1 VNLDRWQI
9 LSPYLDRALEMSDEQ
24 RRSWLTSLHAERPDI
39 AADLEELL
47 DERNALSRE
56 GFLGGVPAQPPAAR
70 SLEGQT
76 IGAYTL
82 VAPIGQGGM
91 GNVWLARRSDGR
103 YEGKAAVKLLNF
115 SLVGRAGEARFA
127 REGSILARLT
137 HPNIARLVDAGVSPG
152 GQPFLV
158 LEYALGEQIDRY
170 CDSRSLDVEARL
182 HLFLDVLEAVAHAHA
197 NLIVHRDIKPSNV
210 LVTTDGRVK
219 LLDFGIAKLLE
230 EEGGTGE
237 ITALTREGE
246 RALTPEYAAPE
257 QITGGPVTTATDVHA
272 LGTLLYV
279 LLSGRHPA
287 EAAKTSTAG
296 LVKAIVDT
304 DPRPVSEAASPSRTQ
319 TAESVA
325 EHAAKRATSPEGL
338 RRALKG
344 DLETI
349 VAKSLKKD
357 PSERYASVTALAE
370 DVRRHLEHQP
380 IAARPDTLGYR
391 TSKFL
396 RRHAR
401 GVAAA
406 AAVILLTAGLT
417 VFYTARVAAERD
429 RARREARKSAK
440 VTELLAGLLT
450 AADPWANRDGK
461 EVTVRSVLD
470 RGAARA
476 RSELADEPDVKAE
489 MLSVIGRTYQRLAEP
504 PKARPLLEEALRLR
518 RRIHGPESVQV
529 AETLNDLGVL
539 LRETNEPAAAEA
551 MLTQALAMR
560 RKLLGPAHEDV
571 AQTLVEIGR
580 LYSDRGFDDRA
591 EPLMREALAI
601 RRKAFGNQDYQT
613 ATSLNELALVLWH
626 KGDLPG
632 AEAAFRE
639 CLAIDRKVL
648 GPNHPDVSAPLNN
661 LALIA
666 GDRGDFAAAEALS
679 RESLAIGRRT
689 LGNNHPDIAAKLNN
703 LSRPLMEQGRLDEA
717 AAALEEALRIATP
730 PLGIDHPLISGYQV
744 NLARVD
750 LRRKDFTS
758 AETLLRH
765 ALQVRRRTFGDANW
779 RTAVAK
785 SLLGEAL
792 TGLGRYDEAEGM
804 LREADAALKDVPGQQ
819 GREARSTKERLA
831 ALFASRTDR
840 RDPTSRTSGLR

>member
-1 VNLDRWQI
+1 MPDAER
-9 LSPYLDRALEMSDEQ
+9 RA
-24 RRSWLTSLHAERPDI
+24 WLASLRAERPDI
-39 AADLEELL
+39 AADLEGLL

-56 GFLGGVPAQPPAAR
+56 GFLGEAPAQPPAAA
-70 SLEGQT
+70 SLEGQP

-82 VAPIGQGGM
+82 VSPIGQGGM

-103 YEGKAAVKLLNF
+103 YEGNAAVKLLNF
-115 SLVGRAGEARFA
+115 SLVGRAGEARFE

-152 GQPFLV
+152 GQPYLV
-158 LEYALGEQIDRY
+158 LEYVLGEQIDRY

-182 HLFLDVLEAVAHAHA
+182 RLFLDVLAAVAHAHA

-230 EEGGTGE
+230 EEGGAGE
-237 ITALTREGE
+237 STALTREGE

-257 QITGGPVTTATDVHA
+257 QITGGAITTATDVHA

-287 EAAKTSTAG
+287 EAANVSTAG

-304 DPRPVSEAASPSRTQ
+304 EPRPLSDAASPSRAQ

-325 EHAAKRATSPEGL
+325 EHAARRATSPEGL

-357 PSERYASVTALAE
+357 PAERYVSVTALAE
-370 DVRRHLEHQP
+370 DVRRYLEHQP
-380 IAARPDTLGYR
+380 IGARPDTLAYR
-391 TSKFL
+391 TSKFV

-401 GVAAA
+401 GVASA
-406 AAVILLTAGLT
+406 AAVVLLIAGLT
-417 VFYTARVAAERD
+417 VFYTVRIATERD
-429 RARREARKSAK
+429 HARREARKSAK

-450 AADPWANRDGK
+450 AADPWATRDGK
-461 EVTVRSVLD
+461 EATVRAVLD
-470 RGAARA
+470 RGAARVE
-476 RSELADEPDVKAE
+476 SELAGEPDVRAE

-504 PKARPLLEEALRLR
+504 QKARPLLEEALALR
-518 RRIHGPESVQV
+518 RKVHGPESVQV

-539 LRETNEPAAAEA
+539 LREKNEPAAAEA
-551 MLTQALAMR
+551 MLMQALAMR

-571 AQTLVEIGR
+571 AQTLVELGR

-601 RRKAFGNQDYQT
+601 RRKRLGNSHHET

-626 KGDLPG
+626 EGDLSG

-639 CLAIDRKVL
+639 CLAINRKVL
-648 GPNHPDVSAPLNN
+648 GQNHPDVSTPLNN

-689 LGNNHPDIAAKLNN
+689 LGDKHPDIAAKLSN
-703 LSRPLMEQGRLDEA
+703 LSRALMEEGKLDEA
-717 AAALEEALRIATP
+717 SAALEEALRIVTP
-730 PLGIDHPLISGYQV
+730 SLGVDHPQVALYQI

-750 LRRKDFTS
+750 LRRKDFAA
-758 AETLLRH
+758 AEPLLRH
-765 ALQVRRRTFGDANW
+765 ALQVRRRAFPEGNW
-779 RTAVAK
+779 RTAVAE

-792 TGLGRYDEAEGM
+792 TGLGRYGEAEGL

-819 GREARSTKERLA
+819 GREARLTKERLA
-831 ALFASRTDR
+831 ALSAARTPRRQAESR
-840 RDPTSRTSGLR
+840 